1 VALSKAG
8 VSPSGELLRPF
19 ESLDR
24 VQEYEGSLVTTSEV
38 PVGSFLQAE
47 VMSPKLAG
55 ENVKAGL
62 KALAHQGAE
71 KEEAAAAKASSS
83 AADTATGD
91 GGGGAATA
99 MAMAVDG
106 VALARSSS
114 RACSQRVARQ
124 LLDAEH
130 AAGGGLLFSCL
141 GRSSDWYESNGMAAN
156 FEPAAFAAAFPGKAL
171 AGFLANGEIFGE
183 VNSPPRAAAAAAA
196 AGGGQPTDA
205 DPEVAPAEEEEL
217 CTSLGGKSVKELKA
231 MLRAAEVDFADC
243 LEKADLVSRAFQS
256 WKRSILTEIYLCH
269 ACSDHGIEGME
280 TNARA
285 GRPRAGERGGG
296 ELLAAAGAG
305 GGGRQRGG
313 GGGAGLHAWLH
324 GCLRHL
330 KPDPASLLLRACM
343 PKTNDGLMR
352 MCANIISR
360 QSVIHFGD
368 GYESFCVGAPGIQYS
383 RVRDSL
389 PFWALGHTALPISC
403 LLSAHSR
410 TSIGGTAVHGTV
422 ADSTSVQ
429 IHLCTAFLTTAEQIL

>member
-1 VALSKAG
+1 MSKAG

-24 VQEYEGSLVTTSEV
+24 VQEYAGSLVTTSKV

-83 AADTATGD
+83 AADTA
-91 GGGGAATA
+91 
-99 MAMAVDG
+99 MAVDG

-114 RACSQRVARQ
+114 RARCSQRVARQ
-124 LLDAEH
+124 LLVDAEH

-156 FEPAAFAAAFPGKAL
+156 YEPAAFAAAFPGKAL

-196 AGGGQPTDA
+196 AAGGGGAPADA

-256 WKRSILTEIYLCH
+256 WERSILAGIYLCH
-269 ACSDHGIEGME
+269 ACSDHGVEDME
-280 TNARA
+280 TAGQVARA
-285 GRPRAGERGGG
+285 LESG
-296 ELLAAAGAG
+296 AAARSSR
-305 GGGRQRGG
+305 RQEQEGEEG
-313 GGGAGLHAWLH
+313 SEEEEEQDFMH
-324 GCLRHL
+324 G
-330 KPDPASLLLRACM
+330 
-343 PKTNDGLMR
+343 
-352 MCANIISR
+352 
-360 QSVIHFGD
+360 F
-368 GYESFCVGAPGIQYS
+368 
-383 RVRDSL
+383 
-389 PFWALGHTALPISC
+389 
-403 LLSAHSR
+403 
-410 TSIGGTAVHGTV
+410 TAVFGI
-422 ADSTSVQ
+422 SSLIQ
-429 IHLCTAFLTTAEQIL
+429 RRFC